1 VLPHRRDAGI
11 AVAPL
16 SSPFYSIDTQSFLR
30 VRKKKSYQ
38 SSISKKISGGL
49 MSTTVGNRKNG
60 TQIDTRV
67 VEDKDLISVVTHHCN
82 HKSILRS

>member
-1 VLPHRRDAGI
+1 
-11 AVAPL
+11 
-16 SSPFYSIDTQSFLR
+16 
-30 VRKKKSYQ
+30 
-38 SSISKKISGGL
+38 

-82 HKSILRS
+82 HKSIFFF